1 MPCAGSILVSSFTL
15 RYPLLND
22 NECKKMKKN
31 KRRTVLIVL
40 LSIALIA
47 SAGVLALP
55 KILKKE
61 PAPLDVPLA
70 AAERGALE
78 ERVSASGSFQAE
90 RYTTVASQTVG
101 IVKKVY
107 VRPGDR
113 VETGDLIVVVD
124 EREAKES
131 LASAEIALEITRRNL
146 EIELSSLRAEV
157 RRGVL
162 AFEQAQRA
170 AESAESLKAVDG
182 IPLEEYRKAL
192 EQRDSAAL
200 ALSDLREKLR
210 IAQGLPADAEPL
222 LDSGRDAE
230 FIEASPSYRNA
241 KLASEGARR
250 VLEGCLIRAE
260 GSGIVTDIGIAV
272 GDRLLVESVV
282 ARIEDLSSVMADV
295 NVDEVDIGK
304 IREGMS
310 AEITADSLLGITLK
324 GRVRRIWPIVK
335 SDANGRVC
343 KVRIDVSVG
352 NNKVL
357 TGASCMARITSR
369 LRDDTLIIPAAAL
382 IPGAKPAAVWVAV
395 EDTSAAGEQPA
406 EGTGEG
412 KSEKQGETPSPE
424 VPARK
429 LYKAERR
436 EIELGASTVSSVEV
450 LSGLSQG
457 DLVAV
462 DLIPLI
468 TEGMKVRN
476 GSR

>member
-1 MPCAGSILVSSFTL
+1 
-15 RYPLLND
+15 
-22 NECKKMKKN
+22 
-31 KRRTVLIVL
+31 
-40 LSIALIA
+40 
-47 SAGVLALP
+47 
-55 KILKKE
+55 
-61 PAPLDVPLA
+61 
-70 AAERGALE
+70 
-78 ERVSASGSFQAE
+78 
-90 RYTTVASQTVG
+90 
-101 IVKKVY
+101 
-107 VRPGDR
+107 
-113 VETGDLIVVVD
+113 
-124 EREAKES
+124 
-131 LASAEIALEITRRNL
+131 
-146 EIELSSLRAEV
+146 
-157 RRGVL
+157 
-162 AFEQAQRA
+162 
-170 AESAESLKAVDG
+170 
-182 IPLEEYRKAL
+182 
-192 EQRDSAAL
+192 
-200 ALSDLREKLR
+200 
-210 IAQGLPADAEPL
+210 
-222 LDSGRDAE
+222 
-230 FIEASPSYRNA
+230 
-241 KLASEGARR
+241 
-250 VLEGCLIRAE
+250 
-260 GSGIVTDIGIAV
+260 
-272 GDRLLVESVV
+272 
-282 ARIEDLSSVMADV
+282 MADV

-324 GRVRRIWPIVK
+324 GRVRRIWPVVK

-462 DLIPLI
+462 DLIPQI
-468 TEGMKVRN
+468 TEGIKVRN